1 LGDSRTDPATPEND
15 DVHTATL
22 HGSEAR
28 PSGRLASGGVRTA
41 DPVPASGDFHVGEEL
56 DVELSH
62 VVPGGHVLAHAR
74 GRTLF
79 VRHGIPGERV
89 RIVVTEVQ
97 KRAIRA
103 DVIAVHDP
111 SPHRVDPPCRYA
123 GQCGG
128 CDWQHVELAH
138 QRILKS
144 QMLSDALRRQGRI
157 DLHVPVEKVPGSDD
171 GLRWRTRVR
180 WQFDASGQRGFY
192 RHRSHEVVPVDDCL
206 ITEVDAPDTAVA
218 FSQVHRGIGPV
229 LQATV
234 VEFGTPKS
242 GEHWWDLFG
251 GNGLFA
257 QALIDKGVRVDVID
271 TSVEAISAGI
281 DHPLITGH
289 CISAGEWVARRLPVD
304 GVVVDPPR
312 AGLGTDLIRG
322 ITRMQPRIVVMVSCD
337 PVTFARD
344 LSEFAKCGYVLRAIR
359 AFDAFP
365 MTKHV
370 EIVAALIPQGTDDP
384 LISSLME
391 TAS

>member
-1 LGDSRTDPATPEND
+1 M
-15 DVHTATL
+15 HTETL
-22 HGSEAR
+22 HGGKAR
-28 PSGRLASGGVRTA
+28 PAGRLASGGVRTA
-41 DPVPASGDFHVGEEL
+41 GPSPLNGDFQVGDEL

-89 RIVVTEVQ
+89 RVVITEV
-97 KRAIRA
+97 KNRAIRA

-111 SPHRVDPPCRYA
+111 SPHRVEPPCRYA
-123 GQCGG
+123 GECGG

-138 QRILKS
+138 QRILKAE
-144 QMLSDALRRQGRI
+144 MLADALRRQGRI
-157 DLHVPVEKVPGSDD
+157 DLHVPVEMVSGSDD

-180 WQFDASGQRGFY
+180 WQFDAHGNRGFY

-206 ITEVDAPDTAVA
+206 ITEVDAPDSAIA

-234 VEFGTPKS
+234 VELGTPRS

-251 GNGLFA
+251 GTGLFA
-257 QALIDKGVRVDVID
+257 QALIDTGVSVDVVD
-271 TSVEAISAGI
+271 TSVEAISAVQRI
-281 DHPLITGH
+281 DHPLIAGH
-289 CISAGEWVARRLPVD
+289 CISAGEWLARRLPVD

-312 AGLGTDLIRG
+312 AGLGRDLIRG
-322 ITRMQPRIVVMVSCD
+322 ITQMRPRIVVMVSCD

-344 LSEFAKCGYVLRAIR
+344 LSEFAKYGYDVQTIR

-370 EIVAALIPQGTDDP
+370 EIVAALVPQGTDDR

-391 TAS
+391 KAP